1 MALCLSF
8 RLFFFRA
15 NLHKNWETLEKQ
27 PNTLSTTLNSVMG
40 QDYNKYIQNKEIN
53 VLYAFE
59 TSLIFSYQQALL
71 NLIFFY
77 ESPNFILILTIDK
90 LSIYQQIS
98 RPLVTYVVSLPE
110 KSQFPNYIYVN
121 FVQQCV
127 KEKVIQTSLQLQIN
141 FYHTTYTDPKTKPS
155 SCLIKKPP
163 YWVLFG
169 IIPCFSHL
177 LLKEIEAPLLFE
189 EGS

>member
-1 MALCLSF
+1 MYNFFLLKFQLFAWLCLSF
-8 RLFFFRA
+8 TLFFFRA

-53 VLYAFE
+53 VLYVFE

-110 KSQFPNYIYVN
+110 NSQFPNYIYVN
-121 FVQQCV
+121 FVQQRV
-127 KEKVIQTSLQLQIN
+127 KEKVIQTSLD
-141 FYHTTYTDPKTKPS
+141 FHHTYTKQWAKIEKSGNQLTFFENLRS
-155 SCLIKKPP
+155 LRS
-163 YWVLFG
+163 
-169 IIPCFSHL
+169 
-177 LLKEIEAPLLFE
+177 KEKVF
-189 EGS
+189 